1 MQQTYN
7 IAAAMNFPGYWRGA
21 AQTRRFLAD
30 QLRAEGKVK
39 EADHCLTVASDYERH
54 AESITTVGRKKQ

>member
-1 MQQTYN
+1 MTPTYN

-30 QLRAEGKVK
+30 QLRADGKAK
-39 EADHCLTVASDYERH
+39 EADHYLTVASDYERH
-54 AESITTVGRKKQ
+54 AESVTTVARKKQ